1 MCWMTMA
8 AAPFLAALATPSADT
23 VSVAS
28 SASTRTGRRPAWTIA
43 WTAPQKVSVGVSTG
57 APGGRPRAVSAIWM
71 AAVHELTATV
81 YGAPT
86 QLPNS
91 CSNATDSAPVV
102 TQPLARTRN
111 AACCAPGVIWVRQK
125 GTGSALMGWPA
136 RIARA
141 GRRHQIPGRP
151 R

>member
-1 MCWMTMA
+1 MCWITMA

-28 SASTRTGRRPAWTIA
+28 SVSTRTGRRPAWTIA

-57 APGGRPRAVSAIWM
+57 APRGRPRAASAISM

-86 QLPNS
+86 HAPNS
-91 CSNATDSAPVV
+91 CSNANDSAPVV
-102 TQPLARTRN
+102 TQPLASTRT
-111 AACCAPGVIWVRQK
+111 AACCASGVISVRQN
-125 GTGSALMGWPA
+125 GTRGAVMTWPV

-141 GRRHQIPGRP
+141 ERRRQAPGRP